1 MDSSIQAIA
10 AVGVGLGLAAA
21 CGFRVFVPLLVLS
34 LAAKWGYV
42 PLAPGWAWIGTMPAT
57 IAFGTATLLE
67 AFGYFIPW
75 VDHALD
81 LVATPAAVAA
91 GMVATAAVLTD
102 LPPLVR
108 WAAIVVGGGGLAALV
123 QSSTVALRAGST
135 VTTGGL
141 ANPAV
146 AAVELGGSTL
156 ASILAVLLPV
166 LALLAVIVVVAALW
180 LVARRVGGRHRPR
193 AA

>member
-1 MDSSIQAIA
+1 
-10 AVGVGLGLAAA
+10 
-21 CGFRVFVPLLVLS
+21 
-34 LAAKWGYV
+34 
-42 PLAPGWAWIGTMPAT
+42 
-57 IAFGTATLLE
+57 
-67 AFGYFIPW
+67 

-135 VTTGGL
+135 ATTGGL

-156 ASILAVLLPV
+156 ATILAVLLPV
-166 LALLAVIVVVAALW
+166 LALLAVIVAVAALW
-180 LVARRVGGRHRPR
+180 LVARRVGGRHRAR